1 MFVGL
6 FAVNR
11 RWLATSGRFRL
22 SLESATVG
30 VHMIKRIIAATT
42 ILASFI
48 ATSAV
53 AGETRGAGSS
63 FVAPILDKWA
73 ADYGAKTGNHVAYES
88 VGSGAG
94 IAQIKKARVDFGAS
108 DMPLTPDELAKFG
121 LMQFPLV
128 IGGVVPVVNVPG
140 VKSGDLHF
148 TGPVLADIFLGK
160 ITKWDDPALR
170 ELNPDVKLPAATI
183 SVIHRIDGSGTTFNF
198 ANYLSKV
205 SPEWRAKI
213 GEGAIVE
220 WPIGYGAKGNEGVA
234 ALIVQLGNA
243 ISYVEY
249 AYAVKNNLAFGLVRN
264 SAGRFISPATKSF
277 QKAADRADWKGS
289 RDFYLIMTNSAEG
302 EAYPI
307 AATSFV
313 LMERR
318 PHNPEGTRAALDFF
332 RWSLENGRST
342 AEGLNYVP
350 LPADLVQQIENYW
363 KERLGG

>member
-1 MFVGL
+1 
-6 FAVNR
+6 
-11 RWLATSGRFRL
+11 
-22 SLESATVG
+22 
-30 VHMIKRIIAATT
+30 MIKQTIAATT
-42 ILASFI
+42 ILASVL
-48 ATSAV
+48 ASSAM
-53 AGETRGAGSS
+53 AGETHGAGSS
-63 FVAPILDKWA
+63 FVAPILDRWA
-73 ADYGAKTGNHVAYES
+73 ADYGAKTGSHVAYES

-108 DMPLTPDELAKFG
+108 DMPLAPDELSKFG

-170 ELNPDVKLPAATI
+170 ELNPDVKLPASNI
-183 SVIHRIDGSGTTFNF
+183 SVIHRTDGSGTTFNF

-205 SPEWRAKI
+205 SPEWHAKI

-234 ALIVQLGNA
+234 ALVGQLGNA

-249 AYAVKNNLAFGLVRN
+249 AYAVKNNLSFGLVRN
-264 SAGRFISPATKSF
+264 SAGRFVSPATKSF

-289 RDFYLIMTNSAEG
+289 RDFYLIMTNSAE
-302 EAYPI
+302 EDAYPI

-318 PHNPEGTRAALDFF
+318 PHNPEGARAALDFF
-332 RWSLENGRST
+332 RWSLENGRT
-342 AEGLNYVP
+342 AAEGLNYVP

-363 KERLGG
+363 KDGSSG